1 MSAIVV
7 EQQLMLCRGVKLHKS
22 ACLDAFYWFK
32 KKKPYS
38 YLVLYDGRGNIL
50 STKFMMKPR

>member
-32 KKKPYS
+32 KKPYS